1 MTSQND
7 TTADL
12 LHDAHGVIDDVIED
26 LRTSDVV
33 INEVHK
39 VRLPKHIITGAEI
52 KQAAIEQGVPIQPD
66 FLLTLERAGGREKQ
80 IGDTEK
86 ILTVDGMRFTAIAG
100 DDNS

>member
-1 MTSQND
+1 MTNQND
-7 TTADL
+7 SHADL
-12 LHDAHGVIDDVIED
+12 LHDARGVIGDIIED

-52 KQAAIEQGVPIQPD
+52 KRTAIDQGVPIQAD

-80 IGDTEK
+80 IGDDER
-86 ILTVDGMRFTAIAG
+86 IVTVDGMRFTAIAG

>member
-1 MTSQND
+1 MTTQKD
-7 TTADL
+7 TPADL
-12 LHDAHGVIDDVIED
+12 VHNARGLIGDIIED
-26 LRTSDVV
+26 LRTSDVI

-39 VRLPKHIITGAEI
+39 VRLPRHIITGAAI

-80 IGDTEK
+80 VGDDEK
-86 ILTVDGMRFTAIAG
+86 IVTVDGMKFTAIAG